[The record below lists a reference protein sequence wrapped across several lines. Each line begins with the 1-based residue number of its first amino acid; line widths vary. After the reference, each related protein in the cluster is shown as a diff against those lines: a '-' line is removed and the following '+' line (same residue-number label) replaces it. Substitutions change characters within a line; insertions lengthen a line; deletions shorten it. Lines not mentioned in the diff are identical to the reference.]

1 MKNKFLCILALTG
14 IMSMSVMAAPKMAVD
29 SNVIEDAEIVE
40 QAGIKY
46 FPVRPVAEA
55 LGLSIEWKAEDKSV
69 VVTNGG
75 PLYVTF
81 KIGENA
87 YTFAKTAPMPFS
99 GAPVIIDSRT
109 YIPVDIMSD
118 LFAFDVMEKDDVIN
132 IVTKYQEEI
141 TEIPSVETTTEVTS
155 DEETTVEA
163 TADESDKGFADLEEN
178 EKATGT
184 VTDTDDEKI
193 TFEDAERGTVILT
206 KGGDTK
212 AYDKDGNE
220 IDINTITVGMKL
232 SVEYGPA
239 MTMSIPPINNPV
251 SVTVT
256 E

>member
-1 MKNKFLCILALTG
+1 MKKKLLCVLALTG
-14 IMSMSVMAAPKMAVD
+14 VMSMSVMAAPKIAVD
-29 SNVIEDAEIVE
+29 NKVVENSEIVE
-40 QAGIKY
+40 QNGIQY

-55 LGLSIEWKAEDKSV
+55 LGLSVEWKAEDKSV

-109 YIPVDIMSD
+109 YIPIDIMSD
-118 LFAFDVMEKDDVIN
+118 LFAFEVMEKDDVVN

-141 TEIPSVETTTEVTS
+141 TEEPSLEIVTEET
-155 DEETTVEA
+155 EETTAEA
-163 TADESDKGFADLEEN
+163 TADDTDKGFADLEE
-178 EKATGT
+178 KAKASGT
-184 VTDTDDEKI
+184 VTEVDEEKI
-193 TFEDAERGTVILT
+193 TFEDSERGTVILT

-220 IDINTITVGMKL
+220 IDINTITADMKL

-251 SVTVT
+251 SVTVI